1 MLIVK
6 KGCLSCSQICSTFSI
21 SSAIYLMSTKSYVF
35 KTDANTLLPLMFD
48 PKITISTVPI
58 LQTYKALYLVFR
70 KIYAYRQKGC
80 L

>member
-1 MLIVK
+1 
-6 KGCLSCSQICSTFSI
+6 
-21 SSAIYLMSTKSYVF
+21 MSTKSCVF
-35 KTDANTLLPLMFD
+35 KPDDNTLLPLMFD

-70 KIYAYRQKGC
+70 KIYAYHQKGC

>member
-1 MLIVK
+1 LI
-6 KGCLSCSQICSTFSI
+6 
-21 SSAIYLMSTKSYVF
+21 STKSYAF
-35 KTDANTLLPLMFD
+35 KPDANTLLPLMFD

-70 KIYAYRQKGC
+70 KIYASDQKGC